1 MNMGIVSNES
11 CVCAVV
17 VEAPQSATS
26 EAKVIPPPTADS
38 SSSSA
43 AVATRERSS
52 FPHLPTAALSEDG
65 RLSLMGRL
73 LRESGKIQG
82 QFAHLVFATVESLKD
97 RVELSRLVCFLQECP
112 LLQHRKG
119 AESNYVADLEG
130 AKSIYDIFKVIRTFY
145 SFFGYNL
152 MEEIIATFGTD
163 DDKRRLA
170 EYEPLFTEFCK
181 RRVYECPIDAFG
193 RKSKDDFL
201 LVVKLKDELE
211 KYTLQAV
218 SAFRSK
224 LCEVFGLPDG
234 VLQFIGAEEG
244 CVELHFAAA
253 SSLESVIFP
262 LSVRQRERLRGEG
275 VLELRGGGHH
285 CSLEEG
291 GESEQGASMQHCS

>member
-1 MNMGIVSNES
+1 MNP

-17 VEAPQSATS
+17 VEAPQSETS
-26 EAKVIPPPTADS
+26 EAKVIPPPAADSS

-43 AVATRERSS
+43 AVATKERPS

-65 RLSLMGRL
+65 MLSLMGRL
-73 LRESGKIQG
+73 LRESGKIQR
-82 QFAHLVFATVESLKD
+82 QFASLVFGTVESLKE

-119 AESNYVADLEG
+119 AESNYVVGLKSV
-130 AKSIYDIFKVIRTFY
+130 KSIYDVFDVIRPFY

-152 MEEIIATFGTD
+152 IEEIIATFGTD

-170 EYEPLFTEFCK
+170 EYEPRFTEFCK
-181 RRVYECPIDAFG
+181 RRVYECPIEAFG

-218 SAFRSK
+218 SAFRST

-262 LSVRQRERLRGEG
+262 LSGRQRERLRGEG

>member
-1 MNMGIVSNES
+1 MNP

-26 EAKVIPPPTADS
+26 EAKVIPPPAADG

-43 AVATRERSS
+43 AVATKERPS
-52 FPHLPTAALSEDG
+52 FPHLPTAALSEG
-65 RLSLMGRL
+65 QKSALRVRLRN
-73 LRESGKIQG
+73 ECDDVQT
-82 QFAHLVFATVESLKD
+82 QFAMVVMRIVESLD
-97 RVELSRLVCFLQECP
+97 TRIRLSSLVFFLLECP
-112 LLQHRKG
+112 LTEHRKG
-119 AESNYVADLEG
+119 AQSTYENDLNN
-130 AKSIYDIFKVIRTFY
+130 AKSVYDVFNVIRPFY
-145 SFFGYNL
+145 SFFGYTL
-152 MEEIIATFGTD
+152 IKAIITTFGTE
-163 DDKRRLA
+163 DDKQRIA
-170 EYEPLFTEFCK
+170 EYEPLLKAFCK
-181 RRVYECPIDAFG
+181 RRVYECPIDALG

-211 KYTLQAV
+211 KYTLEAV
-218 SAFRSK
+218 DKFRSK

-262 LSVRQRERLRGEG
+262 LSARQRERLRGEG